1 MTVYR
6 TGTDSVL
13 MEHLARAAQ
22 KGKEV
27 TVVLELMA
35 RFDEE
40 ANITWANKPSPGRT
54 SLKRSACMS
63 STACSATRPMPSC

>member
-1 MTVYR
+1 VVAIKMTVYR

-13 MEHLARAAQ
+13 MEHLLRAAS

-27 TVVLELMA
+27 TVVVELMA

-40 ANITWANKPSPGRT
+40 ANHRSPRAW
-54 SLKRSACMS
+54 KRSAPTWC
-63 STACSATRPMPSC
+63 TAWSATRPTPRC